1 MQRMTTLVSL
11 HLLKNNHAML
21 LKDCL
26 LFFLLREIE
35 GTVFCPYKTND
46 SMKLADV
53 EIIVHVQ
60 VLGSLPPSIYLSP
73 PFTLD
78 LSSDE
83 ILLTILSQ

>member
-1 MQRMTTLVSL
+1 MLHKYLCNLWGTGIVQVWKILKRMKMQRMTTLVSL

-53 EIIVHVQ
+53 EIIVHV
-60 VLGSLPPSIYLSP
+60 L
-73 PFTLD
+73 F
-78 LSSDE
+78 
-83 ILLTILSQ
+83 